1 MIPRFPMTPETAKAI
16 MEDNERRRKAREE
29 KKRAKALARELE
41 AALRDEQGP
50 AQPRAHW
57 RYPTVLARM
66 RSRCVCAGCCRCAG
80 VLAHALSG
88 SACTDWPEPATL
100 GPVFVRV

>member
-57 RYPTVLARM
+57 RYPYGIGAHAIALCVLA
-66 RSRCVCAGCCRCAG
+66 AA
-80 VLAHALSG
+80 AALG
-88 SACTDWPEPATL
+88 YWLTH
-100 GPVFVRV
+100 

>member
-1 MIPRFPMTPETAKAI
+1 MIPRFHMTPETAKAI

-57 RYPTVLARM
+57 RYPY
-66 RSRCVCAGCCRCAG
+66 GIG
-80 VLAHALSG
+80 AHAIALC
-88 SACTDWPEPATL
+88 ALAAAVAL
-100 GPVFVRV
+100 GYWLTH